1 VAGSAIVQLIFSM
14 AGREPSDESLA
25 AVIKWSRYRRVP
37 AHPEGASVNPN
48 HPKAY
53 RRRSRCRR
61 HPDQRPQREQHGR
74 RPVDLPDRTA
84 ARIGWDVPA
93 QSITIDTRWSVPR
106 YTPGLE
112 TETYLLNGEQ
122 LTPVANRT
130 QLQVRTAEK
139 VFQGRGT
146 VPQARAA
153 RRQPAQLLWT
163 ARRWASR
170 LSGAIVIG
178 AMRGRWPVGSRW

>member
-48 HPKAY
+48 QPKAY

-106 YTPGLE
+106 YTPAWRPRPTCSTG
-112 TETYLLNGEQ
+112 NS
-122 LTPVANRT
+122 
-130 QLQVRTAEK
+130 
-139 VFQGRGT
+139 
-146 VPQARAA
+146 
-153 RRQPAQLLWT
+153 
-163 ARRWASR
+163 SR
-170 LSGAIVIG
+170 LSRTVPSCRPATRRRFSRVEGQFRKLVRHG
-178 AMRGRWPVGSRW
+178 DNPRNYCGRRVAGHRVRVARS